1 MWLAVVLAVAGR
13 RMSGLELPTCG
24 QGNEVRPGWGGG
36 QARGV
41 LVALTA
47 ALVASAST
55 ASVESAEAPTVEG
68 LVQSAGPSART
79 RGAAG
84 TCVAHSNWGVRRD
97 DLAYSVA
104 RIVNRYRR
112 IHGLRPL
119 QLEYGLM
126 RSAIWKAQHMAHF
139 FYFGHSD
146 PAPPVNRGVPQR
158 LAACGFTTGGSE
170 NIAYGFDTARE
181 VVKAWLRSP
190 GHRRN
195 IVSKSW
201 RYLGVGVAVSNRG
214 GTFWA
219 QNFG

>member
-1 MWLAVVLAVAGR
+1 MWLAVFLAVAGR
-13 RMSGLELPTCG
+13 RMSGLESPRVG
-24 QGNEVRPGWGGG
+24 HEHRVRPGWGGG
-36 QARGV
+36 RARGV

-47 ALVASAST
+47 ALVVSA
-55 ASVESAEAPTVEG
+55 AAAPDSAEAPAVEG
-68 LVQSAGPSART
+68 IVKSAAPARAG
-79 RGAAG
+79 RRVAG
-84 TCVAHSNWGVRRD
+84 TCVARSNWGIRRD

-104 RIVNRYRR
+104 RVVNHYRQTQ
-112 IHGLRPL
+112 GLRPL

-146 PAPPVNRGVPQR
+146 PAPPVNRGVAQR
-158 LAACGFTTGGSE
+158 LAACGFNSGGSE
-170 NIAYGFDTARE
+170 NIAYGYKTPGE
-181 VVKAWLRSP
+181 VVRAWLHSP

-195 IVSKSW
+195 IVSRTW
-201 RYLGVGVAVSNRG
+201 RYLGVGVAVSEHG